1 MIEEFII
8 GEMKYMNPFTD
19 EGRKFS
25 FNRLLQG
32 FVNPTGK
39 RKKGHTTTVS
49 AKAAKVKRWR
59 EKNKMAY
66 RSRRKNRI
74 VAKNLHHK
82 LKG

>member
-1 MIEEFII
+1 
-8 GEMKYMNPFTD
+8 MNPFTE
-19 EGRKFS
+19 EGKKFS

-49 AKAAKVKRWR
+49 AKNAKVKKWR
-59 EKNKMAY
+59 QKKKVAY
-66 RSRRKNRI
+66 KSKRKNRI
-74 VAKNLHHK
+74 ISLNLHHK